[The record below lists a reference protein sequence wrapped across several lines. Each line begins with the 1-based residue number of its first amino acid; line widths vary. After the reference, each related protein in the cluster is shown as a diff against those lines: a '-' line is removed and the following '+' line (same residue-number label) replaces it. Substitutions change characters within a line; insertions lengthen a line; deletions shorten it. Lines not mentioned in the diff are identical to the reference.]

1 MKDAIRRSTSSN
13 LLTVLY
19 PPPSRSPS
27 MSTERDPLL
36 PKPTPDDA
44 KQRVGPLEISA
55 ATRRWIL
62 AGMWLGTFLGALNLT
77 LVPTMM
83 PAISSEFQKFHQA
96 SWLGTANFLA
106 SCTFTP
112 LYGRLCN
119 VLGRRRAYQL
129 AIVLTG
135 AGAVG
140 CGLAQSME
148 GLIAARFIAG
158 MGGGGV
164 FTASTIIV
172 SDMYSLRE
180 RGLVQALASVFNSFG
195 MGLGG
200 PIGGLIT
207 DLWGWRAAFLMQIP
221 LFVASAVITQVNVN
235 YVTDSETKSKST
247 KAILKRIDYFGS
259 LSLLTFVGA
268 FVLFLSSRY
277 NESLPWLNP
286 LVLVPLVISA
296 VFMVIFVVVELFVAP
311 EPVMPMSL
319 LQQKI
324 PVLVGAS
331 NFFANACIFSVTY
344 FFPLWFQVVK
354 LQSASTAG
362 LHLMPNSVSLSLG
375 SIFAGWMM
383 HKTGRYKTI
392 NAIFGAFPFFGAIF
406 IASLREDS
414 GWVQSWL
421 SIVPFGFGNAVVLQT
436 LLIALLAHLPQS
448 QMAVGTGFG
457 QLFRGLG
464 QVGGVAMASAVFQA
478 QLDSELRRRFPPG
491 SDELIMN
498 IRRSSGFLRQL
509 GPEDRRLAR
518 DAYALSLKAV
528 YALAAVSTLLAY
540 IVRMPIPDQ
549 DLDKAH
555 DKKPEVPPEQIVPAP
570 EPLPGDVIA
579 GEAAGAR
586 PGRSVEGRV

>member
-1 MKDAIRRSTSSN
+1 MSS
-13 LLTVLY
+13 
-19 PPPSRSPS
+19 
-27 MSTERDPLL
+27 ERDPLI
-36 PKPTPDDA
+36 PKQTHPEDGA

-62 AGMWLGTFLGALNLT
+62 VGMWLGTFLGAMNLT

-129 AIVLTG
+129 AIFLTG
-135 AGAVG
+135 GGAVG

-172 SDMYSLRE
+172 SDMYSLRD
-180 RGLVQALASVFNSFG
+180 RGLVQAVASVFNSLG
-195 MGLGG
+195 LGLGG

-207 DLWGWRAAFLMQIP
+207 DLLGWRAAFLMQIP
-221 LFVASAVITQVNVN
+221 LFVVSAVITQFNVQ
-235 YVTDSETKSKST
+235 YVTESESKSSSA
-247 KAILKRIDYFGS
+247 KEIMKRIDYFGS

-268 FVLFLSSRY
+268 FVLLLSSKY
-277 NESLPWLNP
+277 NESLPWLHP
-286 LVLVPLVISA
+286 LVLVPLLVS
-296 VFMVIFVVVELFVAP
+296 VTFMVVFVLVELYVAVQ
-311 EPVMPMSL
+311 PVMPMFL

-331 NFFANACIFSVTY
+331 NFFANACIFSITY

-354 LQSASTAG
+354 FQSASTAG

-383 HKTGRYKTI
+383 HKTGRYKMI
-392 NAIFGAFPFFGAIF
+392 NAIFGAFPFIGAVF
-406 IASLREDS
+406 ITMLREDS

-436 LLIALLAHLPQS
+436 LLIALLAHLPPS

-464 QVGGVAMASAVFQA
+464 MVGGVAASSAVFQGR
-478 QLDSELRRRFPPG
+478 LDAELHKRFPPG
-491 SDELIMN
+491 SEELIMN

-509 GPEDRRLAR
+509 SPEDRRLAR
-518 DAYALSLKAV
+518 DSYAISLKAV
-528 YALAAVSTLLAY
+528 YALSALSALLAY
-540 IVRMPIPDQ
+540 LVRMPIPDQ
-549 DLDKAH
+549 DLDEAH
-555 DKKPEVPPEQIVPAP
+555 KPKLVKPAGQEQAVLP
-570 EPLPGDVIA
+570 EPPSADSESNADAADNSNASSRRSGDETI
-579 GEAAGAR
+579 
-586 PGRSVEGRV
+586 